1 MRLSEKE
8 KIDFIMMTI
17 LFNPDKKYMLACKNK
32 KEFKYIVNK
41 VKNRIDQIGQNVLH
55 GNNK

>member
-8 KIDFIMMTI
+8 KIDFMAMTI
-17 LFNPDKKYMLACKNK
+17 LFNPDKKYMLACKSK
-32 KEFKYIVNK
+32 KEFKHIVNK

-55 GNNK
+55 KTK

>member
-8 KIDFIMMTI
+8 KIDFMAMTI
-17 LFNPDKKYMLACKNK
+17 LFNPDKKYMFACKSK
-32 KEFKYIVNK
+32 KEFKHIVNK

-55 GNNK
+55 KTK